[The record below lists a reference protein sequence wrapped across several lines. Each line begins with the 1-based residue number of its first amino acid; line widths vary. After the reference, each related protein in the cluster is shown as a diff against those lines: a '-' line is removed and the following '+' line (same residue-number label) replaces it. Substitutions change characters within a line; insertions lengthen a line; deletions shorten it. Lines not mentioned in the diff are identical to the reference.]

1 MTIAEIH
8 ELASTGESETIEF
21 KRTTGQRTDGA
32 RAVCGMLNGIGGF
45 VFFGVED
52 DGRIVGQE
60 VTAKTI
66 ADLVHELRRIDPQPA
81 LTPERVALDNGREVL
96 VVSVPGRT
104 GGAFTYD
111 GRPYLRQGPVTAVMP
126 QEQYRRLLLEGAH
139 SAHRWEILPAS
150 GITLDDLDAAEIDR
164 TVKEAVRRLRLDDPG
179 TGDPE
184 QLLRA
189 MQLIRNDQL
198 VNAAVV
204 LFGRRE
210 RLAPLYPQCLLRLAR
225 FRGTDKS
232 EFIDNRQEVG
242 NAFDLMMRAQHFLRD
257 HLPVAGRI
265 VPSLFERIDD
275 PLYPPVALR
284 EALANAI
291 CHRDYT
297 MPGGSVG
304 VAIYDDRLEI
314 TSTGALPF
322 GLTPEALLRPH
333 TSQPWNPLV
342 ANVFF
347 RRGVIEQWGRGTLK
361 MVELTA
367 EAGLAAPEFEQ
378 RGGEVVVRFWPT
390 RYVAP
395 SRVVRALSTLQQQIL
410 EVLSVVGP
418 ATLAQVSQAV
428 GDEVPIISVRDNLQ
442 ALRRLDL
449 VQVAGRGRGAR
460 WKLEG
465 R

>member
-1 MTIAEIH
+1 MTVAEIN

-32 RAVCGMLNGIGGF
+32 RTVCGMLNGVGGF
-45 VFFGVED
+45 VLFGVED

-60 VTAKTI
+60 VTARTL

-81 LTPERVALDNGREVL
+81 LTPERVPLDNGREVL

-104 GGAFTYD
+104 GAAFTYD
-111 GRPYLRQGPVTAVMP
+111 GRPYLRHGPVTAVMP
-126 QEQYRRLLLEGAH
+126 QDQYRRLLLEGAH
-139 SAHRWEILPAS
+139 PSHRWEILPAS
-150 GITLDDLDAAEIDR
+150 GVTLDDLDAAEIDR
-164 TVKEAVRRLRLDDPG
+164 TVREAVRRLRLDDPG
-179 TGDPE
+179 TADPE
-184 QLLRA
+184 HLLRA
-189 MQLIRNDQL
+189 MQLIRNGQL

-204 LFGRRE
+204 LFCRRE
-210 RLAPLYPQCLLRLAR
+210 RLSQLYPQCLLRLAR

-265 VPSLFERIDD
+265 IPSLFERVDD
-275 PLYPPVALR
+275 PLYPPAALR

-291 CHRDYT
+291 CHRDYA

-322 GLTPEALLRPH
+322 GLTPETLLKPH
-333 TSQPWNPLV
+333 TSQPWNPLI

-367 EAGLAAPEFEQ
+367 EAGLATPEFEQ

-395 SRVVRALSTLQQQIL
+395 TRVIRTVTPLQQQIL
-410 EVLSVVGP
+410 EVLSRTGP
-418 ATLAQVSQAV
+418 ATLAQVSYGV
-428 GDEVPIISVRDNLQ
+428 GEAASILSVRDNLQ

-449 VQVAGRGRGAR
+449 VAVAGRGRGAR

-465 R
+465 

>member
-1 MTIAEIH
+1 MTTAEID
-8 ELASTGESETIEF
+8 ELTSAGESETIEF
-21 KRTTGQRTDGA
+21 KRTTGQRSEAA

-52 DGRIVGQE
+52 DGRRVGQD

-81 LTPERVALDNGREVL
+81 LTPERVPLDNGRDVL

-111 GRPYLRQGPVTAVMP
+111 GRPYVRQGPVTAVMP

-139 SAHRWEILPAS
+139 AAHRWEILSAS
-150 GITLDDLDAAEIDR
+150 GVTLEDLDHAEIHR
-164 TVKEAVRRLRLDDPG
+164 TVDEAVRRLRLDDPG

-189 MQLIRNDQL
+189 MQLIRNGQL

-204 LFGRRE
+204 LFCRRE
-210 RLAPLYPQCLLRLAR
+210 RLASLYPQCLLRLAR
-225 FRGTDKS
+225 FRGTDKN
-232 EFIDNRQEVG
+232 EFIDNRQETG
-242 NAFDLMMRAQHFLRD
+242 NAFDLMMRAQRFLRD

-275 PLYPPVALR
+275 PLYPPAALR

-322 GLTPEALLRPH
+322 GLTPETLLKPH
-333 TSQPWNPLV
+333 TSQPWNPLI

-395 SRVVRALSTLQQQIL
+395 TRVVRTLNALQQQIL
-410 EVLSVVGP
+410 EILSVIGP
-418 ATLAQVSQAV
+418 ATLAQVSGTV
-428 GDEVPIISVRDNLQ
+428 GEEPSILSVRDNLQ

>member
-8 ELASTGESETIEF
+8 ELAFTGESETIEF
-21 KRTTGQRTDGA
+21 KRTTGQRSDGA
-32 RAVCGMLNGIGGF
+32 RTVCGMLNGIGGF

-52 DGRIVGQE
+52 DGRIAGQE
-60 VTAKTI
+60 VTARTI
-66 ADLVHELRRIDPQPA
+66 ADLVNELRRIDPQPA
-81 LTPERVALDNGREVL
+81 LTPERVPLENGREVL

-111 GRPYLRQGPVTAVMP
+111 GRPYLRQGPVTSTMP
-126 QEQYRRLLLEGAH
+126 QERYRRLLLEGAH
-139 SAHRWEILPAS
+139 TAHRWEILPAS
-150 GITLDDLDAAEIDR
+150 GVTLDDLDAAEIDR
-164 TVKEAVRRLRLDDPG
+164 TVKEAVRRFRLDDPG
-179 TGDPE
+179 TSDPE

-189 MQLIRNDQL
+189 MQLIRNDEL

-225 FRGTDKS
+225 FRGNDKS
-232 EFIDNRQEVG
+232 EFIDSRQEAG
-242 NAFDLMMRAQHFLRD
+242 NAFELMMHAQRFLRD

-265 VPSLFERIDD
+265 VPSVFERIDD
-275 PLYPPVALR
+275 PLYPPTALR
-284 EALANAI
+284 EALANAV
-291 CHRDYT
+291 CHRDYA
-297 MPGGSVG
+297 MPGGSVA

-314 TSTGALPF
+314 TSTGTLPF

-367 EAGLAAPEFEQ
+367 EAGLASPEFEE

-395 SRVVRALSTLQQQIL
+395 TRVVRAVTPLQQQIL
-410 EVLSVVGP
+410 EILSMIGP
-418 ATLAQVSQAV
+418 ATLAQVSHTA
-428 GDEVPIISVRDNLQ
+428 GEETPILSVRDNLQ

-449 VQVAGRGRGAR
+449 VEVAGRGRGAR
-460 WKLEG
+460 WKLAG

>member
-1 MTIAEIH
+1 MTIAEIQ
-8 ELASTGESETIEF
+8 ELASAGESETIEF
-21 KRTTGQRTDGA
+21 KRTTGQRSDGA

-66 ADLVHELRRIDPQPA
+66 ADLVYELRRIDPQPA
-81 LTPERVALDNGREVL
+81 LTPERVPLDNVREVL

-126 QEQYRRLLLEGAH
+126 QDRYRRLLLEGAH
-139 SAHRWEILPAS
+139 PAHRWEILPAA
-150 GITLDDLDAAEIDR
+150 GVTLDDLDRAEIER

-179 TGDPE
+179 TADPE
-184 QLLRA
+184 HLLRA
-189 MQLIRNDQL
+189 MQMIRNGQL

-204 LFGRRE
+204 LFCRQN

-225 FRGTDKS
+225 FRGTDKT

-242 NAFDLMMRAQHFLRD
+242 NAFDLMMRAQNFLRE

-265 VPSLFERIDD
+265 VPSLFERVDD

-322 GLTPEALLRPH
+322 GLTPETLLKPH
-333 TSQPWNPLV
+333 TSQPWNPLI

-347 RRGVIEQWGRGTLK
+347 RRGLIEQWGRGTLK

-378 RGGEVVVRFWPT
+378 RGGEVVVRFRPT
-390 RYVAP
+390 RYVP
-395 SRVVRALSTLQQQIL
+395 PTRVVRTVTPLQQQIL
-410 EVLSVVGP
+410 EVLSATGP
-418 ATLAQVSQAV
+418 ATLAQASQGV
-428 GDEVPIISVRDNLQ
+428 GEAASILSVRDNLQ

-449 VQVAGRGRGAR
+449 VTVAGRGRGAR
-460 WKLEG
+460 WKLQG
-465 R
+465 

>member
-1 MTIAEIH
+1 MTIAEID
-8 ELASTGESETIEF
+8 ELVLAGESETIEF
-21 KRTTGQRTDGA
+21 KRTTGQRSEA
-32 RAVCGMLNGIGGF
+32 SRAVCGMLNGIGGF

-60 VTAKTI
+60 VTAKTV

-81 LTPERVALDNGREVL
+81 LTPERVPLENGREVL

-111 GRPYLRQGPVTAVMP
+111 GRPYVRQGPVTAIMP

-139 SAHRWEILPAS
+139 PAHRWEILPAS
-150 GITLDDLDAAEIDR
+150 GVSLDDLDHAEIDR
-164 TVKEAVRRLRLDDPG
+164 TVGEAVRRLRLDDPG

-189 MQLIRNDQL
+189 MQLIRNGQL

-204 LFGRRE
+204 LFCRRE
-210 RLAPLYPQCLLRLAR
+210 RLAQLYPQCLLRLAR

-242 NAFDLMMRAQHFLRD
+242 NAFDLMMRAQRFLRD

-265 VPSLFERIDD
+265 VPSLFERVDD
-275 PLYPPVALR
+275 PLYPPAALR

-291 CHRDYT
+291 CHRDYS

-304 VAIYDDRLEI
+304 IALYDDRLEI

-322 GLTPEALLRPH
+322 GLTPEALLKPH
-333 TSQPWNPLV
+333 TSQPWNPLI

-361 MVELTA
+361 MVELA
-367 EAGLAAPEFEQ
+367 AQAGLAAPEFEQ
-378 RGGEVVVRFWPT
+378 RGGEVVVRFWPV

-395 SRVVRALSTLQQQIL
+395 TRVIRTVSPLQQQIL
-410 EVLSVVGP
+410 EALSVMGP
-418 ATLAQVSQAV
+418 ATLAQVSAAI
-428 GDEVPIISVRDNLQ
+428 GEEAAILSVRDNLQ

-460 WKLEG
+460 WKLE
-465 R
+465 

>member
-1 MTIAEIH
+1 MTIGEIDD
-8 ELASTGESETIEF
+8 LVSGGESETIEF

-32 RAVCGMLNGIGGF
+32 RTVCGMLNGIGGF
-45 VFFGVED
+45 VLFGVED
-52 DGRIVGQE
+52 DGRVRGQE
-60 VTAKTI
+60 VTAKTM
-66 ADLVHELRRIDPQPA
+66 ADLVHELRRIEPQPA
-81 LTPERVALDNGREVL
+81 LTPERVPLDNGREVL

-139 SAHRWEILPAS
+139 AAHRWEILPAA
-150 GITLDDLDAAEIDR
+150 GITLDDLDGAEIDR
-164 TVKEAVRRLRLDDPG
+164 TIAEAVRRFRLDDPG
-179 TGDPE
+179 THDRE

-189 MQLIRNDQL
+189 MQLIRDGRL

-210 RLAPLYPQCLLRLAR
+210 RLAPLYPQCLLRMAR
-225 FRGTDKS
+225 FRGNDKS

-242 NAFDLMMRAQHFLRD
+242 NAFELMMRAQNFLRD
-257 HLPVAGRI
+257 HLPIAGRI

-322 GLTPEALLRPH
+322 GLTPESLLRPH
-333 TSQPWNPLV
+333 TSQPWNPLI

-367 EAGLAAPEFEQ
+367 EAGLAAPEFECC
-378 RGGEVVVRFWPT
+378 GGEVVVRFFPT

-395 SRVVRALSTLQQQIL
+395 TRIVRTVTPLQQQIL
-410 EVLSVVGP
+410 EALSVLGP
-418 ATLAQVSQAV
+418 ATLADVSRAIG
-428 GDEVPIISVRDNLQ
+428 GDATLLSVRDNLQ

-449 VQVAGRGRGAR
+449 VQVGGRGRGAR
-460 WKLEG
+460 WKLEAG
-465 R
+465 